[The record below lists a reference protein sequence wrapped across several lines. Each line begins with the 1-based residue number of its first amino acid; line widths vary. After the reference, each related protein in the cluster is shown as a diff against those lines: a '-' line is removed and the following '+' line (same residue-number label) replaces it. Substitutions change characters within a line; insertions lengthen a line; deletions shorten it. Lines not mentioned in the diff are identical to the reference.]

1 MGQSLAACLDRPAV
15 NMIECSLDV
24 KTKTTKP
31 IAGQK
36 PGTSGLRKK
45 TKVFMEEN
53 YLANFVQSVFD
64 ALADTGTA
72 VQGGTLVVSGD
83 GRYFNSK
90 AAQIVAKI
98 AYGNGVKTVWFGVGA
113 LLSTPA
119 VSAVIRSRGSGF
131 EPFGGFILSASHN
144 PGGPDEDFGIK
155 YNCENGGP
163 APEKVTNAVHAYTE
177 KITRIL
183 QCNDLP
189 DIDLSL
195 PASYSFGSAEN
206 NVVAEVFDSAETHE
220 AVLKE
225 CFDFKAIKSLLAR
238 KDFTFVYD
246 SMNGVQGPYAKRILV
261 ESLGGKKESLI
272 NAE

>member
-1 MGQSLAACLDRPAV
+1 MGQSLAACLDRPSL
-15 NMIECSLDV
+15 NMIDCSTEV
-24 KTKTTKP
+24 STVTTKP
-31 IAGQK
+31 IDGQK

-98 AYGNGVKTVWFGVGA
+98 AYGNGVKTVWFGQNA

-163 APEKVTNAVHAYTE
+163 APEKMTDLMVKWTAEIKEY
-177 KITRIL
+177 KI
-183 QCNDLP
+183 CDKLP
-189 DIDLSL
+189 EIDLSK
-195 PASYSFGSAEN
+195 PA
-206 NVVAEVFDSAETHE
+206 T
-220 AVLKE
+220 
-225 CFDFKAIKSLLAR
+225 
-238 KDFTFVYD
+238 FTF
-246 SMNGVQGPYAKRILV
+246 G
-261 ESLGGKKESLI
+261 
-272 NAE
+272 